1 MSYDSEQLRYD
12 SGHFPQARRGHPS
25 RALPTLLALLVGL
38 LAGGL
43 ILRYLVPAPGAVPQG
58 PLHDPTAVEREV
70 VPSSAPDS
78 DEVEAI
84 ELFRKVKPSVVN
96 VDTIAL
102 VRRLD
107 MRVQEQQAGT
117 GSGFVWDD
125 QGRIVTNFH
134 VIQSALQNNLTVRVV
149 LADRTVWDARIIG
162 VAPNYDLA
170 VIQIAAPKEKLK
182 PITVGTSKDLEVG
195 RKVFAIG
202 NPYALSLTMT
212 TGIVSAL
219 DREIESPGD
228 RPIAGVI
235 QTDAA
240 INPGNSGGPLLDKNG
255 RLVGVNTAI
264 ASPSGGNVGI
274 GFAIPVDTVNPVVTE
289 LIQRGR
295 ILQPDLGIRLVDLRR
310 LRRAGFP
317 RGVMIDFVDPKGS
330 AAQAGLR
337 GLRTDPQ
344 TGDLLPGDLILKV
357 DGQSVNSNPEF
368 ANALAARKVGD
379 TLKLII
385 ERDEVQSEI
394 PVTVGGV

>member
-1 MSYDSEQLRYD
+1 MSFDSEQLRYD
-12 SGHFPQARRGHPS
+12 PHHYPQTRRSVPS
-25 RALPTLLALLVGL
+25 STLPTLLALLIGL

-43 ILRYLVPAPGAVPQG
+43 ILRYLFPAPGAVPQG
-58 PLHDPTAVEREV
+58 PLTDPTATTREV
-70 VPSSAPDS
+70 VPGSAPDS

-117 GSGFVWDD
+117 GSGFVWDH

-134 VIQSALQNNLTVRVV
+134 VIRSALENNLTVRVV
-149 LADRTVWDARIIG
+149 LADRSTWDARIVG

-170 VIQIAAPKEKLK
+170 VIQIAAPSEKLK
-182 PITVGTSKDLEVG
+182 PIAVGTSGDLEVG

-202 NPYALSLTMT
+202 NPYGLSLTMT

-219 DREIESPGD
+219 DREIESSGD
-228 RPIAGVI
+228 RPISGVI

-295 ILQPDLGIRLVDLRR
+295 ILQPDLGLRLVDLRR

-317 RGVMIDFVDPKGS
+317 RGVMIDFVDPNGP
-330 AAQAGLR
+330 AAKAGLR

-344 TGDLLPGDLILKV
+344 TGDLLPGDLILKAN
-357 DGQSVNSNPEF
+357 GKPVNSNQEF
-368 ANALAARKVGD
+368 ANALATRKVGD
-379 TLKLII
+379 VMKIII
-385 ERDEVQSEI
+385 EREETQSEVAI
-394 PVTVGGV
+394 TVGGV